1 MPVMTTS
8 EPMVEQIV
16 HESQCLACII
26 RARLA
31 PSETKFVTPNDWGQ
45 QVGFIVYKAGSEIAR
60 HRHRPLERRI
70 VGTSEV
76 LVVRR
81 GCCEVELFTESGV
94 PVCTR
99 RLNVG
104 DVIVIVAGGHK
115 YRMLEDTVL
124 LEVKQG
130 PYTGVDEKE
139 YF

>member
-1 MPVMTTS
+1 MPVETAV
-8 EPMVEQIV
+8 EPMVEQLV
-16 HESQCLACII
+16 HDGQCLACII
-26 RARLA
+26 RGRLA
-31 PSETKFVTPNDWGQ
+31 PSSTQFVTPNDWGQ

-81 GCCEVELFTESGV
+81 GCCEVDLFTESGTLV
-94 PVCTR
+94 GTR
-99 RLNVG
+99 RLQVG
-104 DVIVIVAGGHK
+104 DVIVIVSGGHR
-115 YRMLEDTVL
+115 YRMVEDTVL

-139 YF
+139 YY

>member
-1 MPVMTTS
+1 MPVGTTVDS
-8 EPMVEQIV
+8 VVEQVV
-16 HESQCLACII
+16 HDGQCLACII

-31 PSETKFVTPNDWGQ
+31 PSETQFVTPNDWGQ

-81 GCCEVELFTESGV
+81 GCCDVDLFTEAGTL
-94 PVCTR
+94 VCTR
-99 RLNVG
+99 RLQVG
-104 DVIVIVAGGHK
+104 DVIVIVSGGHR
-115 YRMLEDTVL
+115 YRMIEDTVL

-130 PYTGVDEKE
+130 PYTGVNEKE
-139 YF
+139 YY

>member
-1 MPVMTTS
+1 MPLGSTS
-8 EPMVEQIV
+8 NSMVEHVV
-16 HESQCLACII
+16 HDSQCLACII

-31 PSETKFVTPNDWGQ
+31 PSETQFVTPNDWGQ

-81 GCCEVELFTESGV
+81 GCCEVDLFTQAGAL
-94 PVCTR
+94 VCTR
-99 RLNVG
+99 RLQVG
-104 DVIVIVAGGHK
+104 DVIVIVSGGHR
-115 YRMLEDTVL
+115 YRMIEDTVL

-139 YF
+139 YY